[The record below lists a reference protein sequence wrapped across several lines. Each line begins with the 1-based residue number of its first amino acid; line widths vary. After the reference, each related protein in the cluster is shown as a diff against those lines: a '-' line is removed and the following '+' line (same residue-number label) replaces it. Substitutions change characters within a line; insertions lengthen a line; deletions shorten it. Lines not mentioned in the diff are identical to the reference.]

1 MLIAALLLQF
11 CSASSVPPIVLHN
24 QRIFLGSYDI
34 LGPFACGMDEVE
46 GFAFDNATALAAA
59 APHLSHPLP
68 SELANGGF
76 VDEWQTVRKGTD
88 GSARISFDAIDWNAL
103 YRAGGQEILEW
114 QALVVARFETRAP
127 GAIRCRCEGVAAY
140 RVDGAL
146 AAGDIYGRYIPS
158 LASTHELDA
167 GVHEIRM
174 RLRAKHVGSVR
185 CSVWRSS
192 KAYARSLA
200 VPDWVVGD
208 ASPFG
213 GLLSVEVWRPAWMR
227 RVTLASDGTFAINA
241 LDDDDNSIP
250 PATVTA
256 LRARLSQ
263 RSDRKCVAGEQISVP
278 ITVEADGERIATAD
292 VSIECRAPTSSAS
305 MAFLDG
311 DGSVQTAAVVRPP
324 ASCGTNGP
332 FRVLIALHGTG
343 VSARSSADSYK
354 FKPRGSSDDVDYTFG
369 VPGACAYLLAPSR
382 HGAHNW
388 EGVGLRHALKAL
400 DALTAWRG
408 AGPPQ
413 IVVAG
418 HSMGGH
424 GAGLLAAALGSRAKG
439 VAINAGWP
447 RKEVYGDSNTRY
459 LHDQGAHLIEPALR
473 GVLDATLA
481 GSAVDAVASNLC
493 CMRSLLRVGAVDEA
507 VPPYHVRRIARLLE
521 GCPSEYEEVPS
532 KGHWWWDTAVAND
545 GGTVNDE
552 SLRKFFAEAFSS
564 HDECPVGY
572 EHVTTNVDAVLGS
585 CGFRVEQ
592 QVVPFRT
599 SRVALIADRSLRTQ
613 NVRRLA
619 LDAGQFDT
627 VDGDAI
633 SDATRICRSSDAAW
647 VPCEATGRGPG
658 TSGPMRQVVE
668 SAFRVVY
675 EPGALGLAT
684 YLANQFHLTGHAR
697 APISGEEFSWDAA
710 RDKGRTSF
718 SSEVIQMRR
727 NARSTRPQHRLAC
740 VRTACRL
747 ASASSRA
754 TSASRRSYRCKAIGW
769 RYSSRRRATR
779 PSTRQ
784 SSVDGSTRRF
794 RRRPQSRRWRGSR
807 SATRC
812 PTSSSSTRDRP
823 GASDRG
829 AFASRASGTTTGPS
843 LIKRVVPPRGGGCA
857 AGGPL

>member
-1 MLIAALLLQF
+1 MLIAALLLQL

-24 QRIFLGSYDI
+24 QKIFLGSYDI

-146 AAGDIYGRYIPS
+146 AAGDVYGRYIPS

-213 GLLSVEVWRPAWMR
+213 GLLSVEIWRPAWMR
-227 RVTLASDGTFAINA
+227 RVTLASEGTVAVNA
-241 LDDDDNSIP
+241 LGDDDSIP

-292 VSIECRAPTSSAS
+292 VSIECRAPTSSAL

-324 ASCGTNGP
+324 ASCGTGAP

-369 VPGACAYLLAPSR
+369 VPGACAFLLAPSR

-408 AGPPQ
+408 AGLPQ

-521 GCPSEYEEVPS
+521 GCPASDYEEVPS

-552 SLRKFFAEAFSS
+552 RLRKFFAEAFSS
-564 HDECPVGY
+564 QDDCPIGY

-599 SRVALIADRSLRTQ
+599 SRVALVAERSLRTQ

-633 SDATRICRSSDAAW
+633 SDATRICRPGLAW

-710 RDKGRTSF
+710 RDKGENIVFVGGGSEAAQRALNETAAPLGLRQDGVSVGECEF
-718 SSEVIQMRR
+718 SGDLGVASLLPLQGD
-727 NARSTRPQHRLAC
+727 RLALLLAATSDEALDTTIELLATPTIPPMARQPFSNALPD
-740 VRTACRL
+740 VVVLDARQARRFGPGGFRL
-747 ASASSRA
+747 AGFWDHDWSFAHQASYAEECR
-754 TSASRRSYRCKAIGW
+754 
-769 RYSSRRRATR
+769 
-779 PSTRQ
+779 
-784 SSVDGSTRRF
+784 
-794 RRRPQSRRWRGSR
+794 
-807 SATRC
+807 
-812 PTSSSSTRDRP
+812 
-823 GASDRG
+823 
-829 AFASRASGTTTGPS
+829 
-843 LIKRVVPPRGGGCA
+843 RVVEECA
-857 AGGPL
+857 AAA

>member
-1 MLIAALLLQF
+1 MLILLLQL
-11 CSASSVPPIVLHN
+11 CSVSSVPPIVLHN
-24 QRIFLGSYDI
+24 QKIFLGSYDI

-103 YRAGGQEILEW
+103 YHAGGQEILEW

-227 RVTLASDGTFAINA
+227 RVTLASDGKFAIRT
-241 LDDDDNSIP
+241 LDDDDSIP

-278 ITVEADGERIATAD
+278 ITVEVDGERIATAD
-292 VSIECRAPTSSAS
+292 VSIECRAPTSSAL
-305 MAFLDG
+305 MTFLDG

-324 ASCGTNGP
+324 ASCGTGAP

-354 FKPRGSSDDVDYTFG
+354 FKPRGAGDDVDYVFG

-408 AGPPQ
+408 AGSPQ
-413 IVVAG
+413 IPVSCFNVC
-418 HSMGGH
+418 
-424 GAGLLAAALGSRAKG
+424 GA
-439 VAINAGWP
+439 VM
-447 RKEVYGDSNTRY
+447 
-459 LHDQGAHLIEPALR
+459 ALR
-473 GVLDATLA
+473 D
-481 GSAVDAVASNLC
+481 S
-493 CMRSLLRVGAVDEA
+493 
-507 VPPYHVRRIARLLE
+507 P
-521 GCPSEYEEVPS
+521 
-532 KGHWWWDTAVAND
+532 
-545 GGTVNDE
+545 
-552 SLRKFFAEAFSS
+552 
-564 HDECPVGY
+564 
-572 EHVTTNVDAVLGS
+572 
-585 CGFRVEQ
+585 
-592 QVVPFRT
+592 
-599 SRVALIADRSLRTQ
+599 
-613 NVRRLA
+613 
-619 LDAGQFDT
+619 
-627 VDGDAI
+627 
-633 SDATRICRSSDAAW
+633 
-647 VPCEATGRGPG
+647 
-658 TSGPMRQVVE
+658 
-668 SAFRVVY
+668 
-675 EPGALGLAT
+675 
-684 YLANQFHLTGHAR
+684 
-697 APISGEEFSWDAA
+697 
-710 RDKGRTSF
+710 
-718 SSEVIQMRR
+718 
-727 NARSTRPQHRLAC
+727 
-740 VRTACRL
+740 
-747 ASASSRA
+747 
-754 TSASRRSYRCKAIGW
+754 
-769 RYSSRRRATR
+769 
-779 PSTRQ
+779 
-784 SSVDGSTRRF
+784 
-794 RRRPQSRRWRGSR
+794 
-807 SATRC
+807 
-812 PTSSSSTRDRP
+812 
-823 GASDRG
+823 
-829 AFASRASGTTTGPS
+829 
-843 LIKRVVPPRGGGCA
+843 
-857 AGGPL
+857 